1 MKIAI
6 IGLGYVGLPLAH
18 AFSYKYDVV
27 GFDIS
32 QGRIDELKNGIDRT
46 FELSNAQVK
55 DAILNR
61 FSTSSND

>member
-27 GFDIS
+27 GFDVS
-32 QGRIDELKNGIDRT
+32 KGRIDELKKGGSC
-46 FELSNAQVK
+46 EG
-55 DAILNR
+55 
-61 FSTSSND
+61 